1 MNIKTLIA
9 LSFGALVSST
19 SVSAQLAPSSNG
31 TWLGAIVLDP
41 SEKGMD
47 VPFNMSIQSTK
58 GKPSSITIRSA
69 ADKIVVKEIEQLG
82 DSVLFK
88 MPVFVSEFTFK
99 QKGDSLVGRYYP
111 KGKAKGISYKFY
123 ALKNVTDRF
132 PWFKESPK
140 VNITGRWKYIVNP
153 NTADSDTLVAEF
165 KQQGATFTGTIL
177 DPTGDM
183 RFLEGKVA
191 GRKLYLS
198 GFDGGRAS
206 IFTAEV
212 GPDGN
217 ITNGRMMTSPAY
229 KPTWIAIKDEKAK
242 IATSKELIRVKEGV
256 KSFKFSAKDMNG
268 KTFTSDDKSLQGK
281 VVIVQASGS
290 WCPNCLDET
299 KLYQSL
305 YEKYHSK
312 GLEIVS
318 LMFEENDLESSK
330 YRIQR
335 FVNQTGAKYGF
346 YYAGPRS
353 KKNKEEVL
361 YPFEGVVAFP
371 TTIFIDKKGA
381 IRDVHTG
388 FSGPGTG
395 SHYTE
400 LVKEVTAIIESLL
413 NE

>member
-1 MNIKTLIA
+1 MYFKPLLVAGIL
-9 LSFGALVSST
+9 LSSFGVKAQINPAL
-19 SVSAQLAPSSNG
+19 NG
-31 TWLGAIVLDP
+31 NWLGAIVLAP
-41 SEKGMD
+41 TEKGMD
-47 VPFNMSIQSTK
+47 VPFNMSISSVK
-58 GKPSSITIRSA
+58 GKPSAIEIRSA
-69 ADKIVVKEIEQLG
+69 ADKIVVKEIEQQG
-82 DSVLFK
+82 DSIFFK
-88 MPVFVSEFTFK
+88 MPVFVSELTFK
-99 QKGDSLVGRYYP
+99 AKGDSLVGRYYP
-111 KGKAKGISYKFY
+111 KGKGKGVSYKFY

-132 PWFKESPK
+132 PWFKEPPK
-140 VNITGRWKYIVNP
+140 VNVSGRWKYIVNP
-153 NTADSDTLVAEF
+153 NTANADTLVAEF
-165 KQQGATFTGTIL
+165 KQQGARFTGSIL

-183 RFLEGKVA
+183 RFLEGKIA
-191 GRKLYLS
+191 GNRFYMS

-212 GPDGN
+212 TSEGS
-217 ITNGRMMTSPAY
+217 ITNGKMMTSPTY

-242 IATSKELIRVKEGV
+242 IAESKDLIRIKAGI
-256 KSFKFSAKDMNG
+256 KSFKFSVKDLGGN
-268 KTFTSDDKSLQGK
+268 TFTSDDPSLKGK
-281 VVIVQASGS
+281 VLIVQASGS

-299 KLYQSL
+299 RLYKTL
-305 YEKYHSK
+305 YEKYHSQ

-335 FVNQTGAKYGF
+335 FVNQTGAKYNF

-371 TTIFIDKKGA
+371 TTVFIDKKGE
-381 IRDVHTG
+381 IRTVHTG

-400 LVKEVTAIIESLL
+400 LVKEVTSIIEELL
-413 NE
+413 KE